1 MWLNRFGISGGKPSI
16 TEIQLLLVGGGG
28 ATPTGP
34 SAGGGGG
41 GFIETYVYNIKNDWP
56 IIIGKGGFNGGS
68 DAYAGYPTS
77 AFGLEAAGGGT
88 GVHAYSSPPQVLGIG
103 QYGSNSI
110 DGGSG
115 GGGKINYYA
124 PGGLGNTPSYNPTQG
139 YDGGTSISSGVLDAA
154 GAGGGGAGGVG
165 SPNYSQ
171 IENFNRGGNGGN
183 GRISTITG
191 STVYY
196 APGGGGYGS
205 VSSGTGGLGSYGRGS
220 THGDGGTG
228 GAGIVI
234 IRYEGSSARATGGS
248 ISYISGYVMHT
259 FTANGTFSVI

>member
-28 ATPTGP
+28 ATASAP
-34 SAGGGGG
+34 SGGGGGG

-56 IIIGKGGFNGGS
+56 IIIGNGGFNGSS
-68 DAYAGYPTS
+68 DAYAGKPTS

-88 GVHAYSSPPQVLGIG
+88 GSHYYSSPPQVLAIG
-103 QYGSNSI
+103 QYGSNI
-110 DGGSG
+110 LDGGSG
-115 GGGKINYYA
+115 GGGNLNYYG
-124 PGGLGNTPSYNPTQG
+124 PGGLGNTPSYSPTQG
-139 YDGGTSISSGVLDAA
+139 YDGGTSNSNINSAA
-154 GAGGGGAGGVG
+154 GGGGGAGGVG
-165 SPNYSQ
+165 SPNAASN
-171 IENFNRGGNGGN
+171 IGGNGGN

-196 APGGGGYGS
+196 APGGGGWGTGGN
-205 VSSGTGGLGSYGRGS
+205 GTGGLGSYGRGS
-220 THGDGGTG
+220 TWGDGGTG
-228 GAGIVI
+228 GGGIAI

-248 ISYISGYVMHT
+248 ISYISGYVIHT

>member
-16 TEIQLLLVGGGG
+16 TAIQLLLVGGGG
-28 ATPTGP
+28 ATA
-34 SAGGGGG
+34 SATSGGGGGG

-56 IIIGKGGFNGGS
+56 IIIGNGGFNGSS
-68 DAYAGYPTS
+68 DAYAGKPTS

-88 GVHAYSSPPQVLGIG
+88 GVHYYSSPPQVLGIG

-115 GGGKINYYA
+115 GGGWLNLSGPAGYG
-124 PGGLGNTPSYNPTQG
+124 PGGLGNTPSYSPTQG
-139 YDGGTSISSGVLDAA
+139 YDGGASTGPSGGA
-154 GAGGGGAGGVG
+154 GGGGGAGGVG
-165 SPNYSQ
+165 SPNNSN
-171 IENFNRGGNGGN
+171 IGGNGGN

-205 VSSGTGGLGSYGRGS
+205 GGNGTGGLGSYGRGS
-220 THGDGGTG
+220 TWSGGG
-228 GAGIVI
+228 QDANAGIAI
-234 IRYEGSSARATGGS
+234 IRYESSAPKATGGS
-248 ISYISGYVMHT
+248 ISYISGYVIHT